1 VPGERVKATLLIKN
15 IGELAT
21 PKGSSPR
28 FGTEM
33 SEIHIIGGAAV
44 LIDGETIAWAGPQA
58 EMPLLEGNQPS
69 IIDAKGRS
77 VIPGFVDSHT
87 HFVFGGY
94 RDEEF
99 FWRASGMPYMDIHT
113 RGGGIANSVNATRTS
128 SLEDLI
134 AVSAVRLERML
145 ELGVTTVEG
154 KSGYGL
160 ETDTEL
166 RQLETMNVLDAQQP
180 VDIVPTFMGPHSI
193 PPEYTGRPSAYID
206 HVITEML
213 PEVRS
218 CAYVRF
224 CDIFCE
230 KGVFGIADSRRYLEA
245 AKMLGFGLKIHA
257 DEIEPLG
264 GAGLAAK
271 LGAASA
277 DHLLKSSPAD
287 LDAMA
292 AAGTVATCLPITA
305 FSLREPYADARGM
318 IDRGSAVALAS
329 DLNPGSC
336 FSQSIP
342 LAAALA
348 VLYMRMSME
357 EVLTALT
364 LNGAA
369 ALGLAKDRGS
379 IEPGKLAD
387 ILILDA
393 PSYRHIA
400 YNIGMNVVGTVI
412 KRGKIV
418 SVRG

>member
-1 VPGERVKATLLIKN
+1 MKATLLINN
-15 IGELAT
+15 IGELVT
-21 PKGSSPR
+21 PKGGSPR
-28 FGTEM
+28 FGSQM
-33 SEIHIIGGAAV
+33 SEISVAKDAAILV
-44 LIDGETIAWAGPQA
+44 NVETVVWAGPRS
-58 EMPLLEGNQPS
+58 ELPRLEGPLPK
-69 IIDAKGRS
+69 IIDANGRS

-99 FWRASGMPYMDIHT
+99 FWRASGMPYMDIHA
-113 RGGGIANSVNATRTS
+113 RGGGIANTVKATRAS

-134 AVSAVRLERML
+134 ATAAVRLERML

-160 ETDTEL
+160 ESGTEL
-166 RQLETMNVLDAQQP
+166 RQLETMSVLDSRQA

-193 PPEYTGRPSAYID
+193 PSEYANAPGAYID
-206 HVITEML
+206 HVIADML
-213 PEVRS
+213 PRVRS
-218 CAYVRF
+218 CGYVRF

-230 KGVFGIADSRRYLEA
+230 KGVFGIADSRRYLA
-245 AKMLGFGLKIHA
+245 TAKEQGFGIKIHA
-257 DEIEPLG
+257 DEIEALG
-264 GAGLAAK
+264 GAGLAAE
-271 LGAASA
+271 LGATSA
-277 DHLLKSSPAD
+277 DHLLKSSMKD
-287 LDAMA
+287 IDAMA

-318 IDRGSAVALAS
+318 IDRGSAVAIAS

-336 FSQSIP
+336 YSQSIP

-348 VLYMRMSME
+348 VLYMHMSME
-357 EVLTALT
+357 EVLTAVT

-369 ALGLAKDRGS
+369 ALGLAGDRGS
-379 IEPGKLAD
+379 IEAGKLAD

-393 PSYRHIA
+393 PSYRHLA

-412 KRGKIV
+412 KRGKVV
-418 SVRG
+418 SVRN